1 MKRYIKHLI
10 ILVITITLVIPS
22 AFAQVDITRSFY
34 VLRNDSAANAF
45 VEGGEWLIEFSNKDT
60 LGNEY
65 DYPVAMNFKG
75 AYYAD
80 STFMPMQAVDS
91 VQFEQPSTIMKP
103 GVFRLTED
111 HYQYIVDTDGFTT
124 IRFRIDCISKIDL
137 PKVGQKVI
145 SEIYKDPLPFGFLGR
160 VESLKVS
167 YDEGCIVMVCEII
180 KLSDVYDRLYSSKV
194 KGKDEEVVVKP
205 QYAIKST
212 RIKPLSFEDNYDS
225 NDKIE
230 LVDGFDLPL
239 PDVGLVSTAN
249 NNDFKFSLTPMSE
262 TAQFKAYAINNKASA
277 KIYSVTVIDAGSNV
291 DYVEDIVDLS
301 LTSTL
306 GVQSSTLGGAAES
319 WKEKHGS
326 DIPLKFKKSFAPK
339 CFNIMVLDKDESL
352 GSAYGYSG
360 SLFHPSAYWRLDYGL
375 LVDLAIDLQLK
386 MEDTF
391 TTSLQI
397 GIRQIGDEHSP
408 VLRLNGGPSFNA
420 NQINFDLG
428 YATALN
434 LKAGAYANLKLSWVS
449 VLDFV
454 AEACFGTRLDGAIS
468 TNFIGLKETID
479 AKESTISDL
488 TAQLDHLN
496 NTNYFKVQ
504 CGLMLDGRV
513 DVLKGHIKTW
523 PILDYL
529 KKFPSINKVINGLLS
544 DVFVLDAV
552 PKYSF
557 NLIGSSDDIFAGTLY
572 SNKRFI
578 FNHELGLLL
587 KDATLDSEDPTICQK
602 ISLGKVSEGKPSI
615 EFSLNRDDYKQL
627 KGIPLNVYS
636 YLAINPN
643 GSLAKYCS
651 TGKLGEMEF
660 PYESKVSQMIGD
672 DYTYV
677 AVDVEVDPDAAEDE
691 DYTQSGILVW
701 KDGKK
706 EETGIRLIGNE
717 NYAVNATIQFDRKMF
732 SDYRNDIKSNMDYC
746 VKPWVYDAKRDRY
759 VYGEQSKF
767 KLNSLVGPKTMPA
780 TDITYNSAY
789 LKGNVHEEFFNYI
802 DGDFEIIFSYW
813 IPGETAETVL
823 KYDSSDYPDIATT
836 LAFEALVMGLR
847 PNTEYEYRVG
857 LNYSSD
863 GFFGGDPVKFKT
875 KNVISNL
882 KHEAGSDFAILYA
895 DISTDY
901 IAKNC
906 KIIYFEVV
914 EEDKDFSSAKTK
926 IVDEGDFIVNDD
938 GTTTVDVIFYDLIP
952 SLEYKYRLVFV
963 DDKDNK
969 IYSNIGTFSTD
980 ATALKAIT
988 KGAAVKGNVVVLK
1001 GNLSLDLVR
1010 LLESQGIKKVYF
1022 GYSKLSDMSNKVTVE
1037 ADFVDTYSTVTLSDL
1052 SYGST
1057 YYYYFYAIDA
1067 DNNVYEGD
1075 VLSFVTDASPL
1086 NTPETCFTLEADVND
1101 ANVTMMGGV
1110 PPLQLPSIV
1119 TGFYRNIQYGFEVA
1133 EKQSDLKGKMP
1144 TFATDVID
1152 KETGIFTITKILQPN
1167 TTYYIRAMVF
1177 YNDRWVAAPEVVSVK
1192 TADFDPNLK
1201 PPEIDKQ

>member
-1 MKRYIKHLI
+1 MKRYIKQIIIAVVTLI
-10 ILVITITLVIPS
+10 SVAPS
-22 AFAQVDITRSFY
+22 AMADVDITRSFY
-34 VLRNDSAANAF
+34 VLRNDSLANGL
-45 VEGGEWLIEFSNKDT
+45 VEGGEWLIEFTDKDT

-80 STFMPMQAVDS
+80 STFIPMQAVDS
-91 VQFEQPSTIMKP
+91 VQFVQPEAVMKP

-111 HYQYIVDTDGFTT
+111 HYQYVVDTDGFST
-124 IRFRIDCISKIDL
+124 IRFRIDCIAKIDL

-145 SEIYKDPLPFGFLGR
+145 SEIYKEPLPFGFLGQ

-167 YDEGCIVMVCEII
+167 YDEGCVVMVCSTI

-194 KGKDEEVVVKP
+194 KGKDEDDVITPSYK
-205 QYAIKST
+205 IKST
-212 RIKPLSFEDNYDS
+212 RLNPLALEDRYDD

-239 PDVGLVSTAN
+239 PDVGLVGSE
-249 NNDFKFSLTPMSE
+249 DFEFTLTPMSA
-262 TAQFKAYAINNKASA
+262 TAQFKAYAINNTASA
-277 KIYSVTVIDAGSNV
+277 KIYTVTVIDSDNNI
-291 DYVEDIVDLS
+291 DYTEDVLDLS
-301 LTSTL
+301 LTSTM
-306 GVQSSTLGGAAES
+306 GAQCSGYGGAVQS
-319 WKEKHGS
+319 WKEKYGN
-326 DIPLKFKKSFAPK
+326 DNFLTFKKSFAPL
-339 CFNIMVLDKDESL
+339 CLNYLVLDKDEEL
-352 GSAYGYSG
+352 GEARGKSG
-360 SLFHPSAYWRLDYGL
+360 TLFHPSAYWRLDYGL
-375 LVDLAIDLQLK
+375 LVKLALDLQFKL
-386 MEDTF
+386 EDTF
-391 TTSLQI
+391 TISLQM
-397 GIRQIGDEHSP
+397 GLRQTNDEFSP
-408 VLRLNGGPSFNA
+408 VFRKIGGPSLNA
-420 NQINFDLG
+420 DQINFDLG
-428 YATALN
+428 YASALK
-434 LKAGAYANLKLSWVS
+434 LQAGAYATLKLSW
-449 VLDFV
+449 LGAIDFV
-454 AEACFGTRLDGAIS
+454 AETTFGTNIDGVIS
-468 TNFIGLKETID
+468 TNFVGLKETID
-479 AKESTISDL
+479 AKESTIRDL
-488 TAQLDHLN
+488 QGQLDAIN
-496 NTNYFKVQ
+496 NSNYFKIQ
-504 CGLMLDGRV
+504 CGLMLNGRV
-513 DVLKGHIKTW
+513 DILKGHIKSW
-523 PILDYL
+523 PIIEYL

-672 DYTYV
+672 DYTY
-677 AVDVEVDPDAAEDE
+677 AAIDIDVDPDAADDK

-706 EETGIRLIGNE
+706 EESGIRLVGNE
-717 NYAVNATIQFDRKMF
+717 NYAVNATMEFKRNMF
-732 SDYRNDIKSNMDYC
+732 SDFREHIRSEMIYN

-759 VYGEQSKF
+759 IYGDQAIL
-767 KLNSLVGPKTMPA
+767 KLNPLVGPKTTPA
-780 TDITYNSAY
+780 TEITYNSAC
-789 LKGNVHEEFFNYI
+789 LNGILHEEFFNYVEE
-802 DGDFEIIFSYW
+802 DFEFAFSYW
-813 IPGETAETVL
+813 IPGETAETVV
-823 KYDSSDYPDIATT
+823 KVNSKDFPNIKTT
-836 LAFEALVMGLR
+836 REFYYEITGLR

-857 LNYSSD
+857 LTLSGG

-875 KNVISNL
+875 KSPISNL
-882 KHEAGSDFAILYA
+882 RHEAGSDFAILYA

-906 KIIYFEVV
+906 KIIYFELV

-926 IVDEGDFIVNDD
+926 IVDEGDFIINDD

-952 SLEYKYRLVFV
+952 TFKYKYRLVFV
-963 DDKDNK
+963 DDKDNE

-988 KGAAVKGNVVVLK
+988 KGASVKGNVVVLK

-1022 GYSKLSDMSNKVTVE
+1022 GYSKLSDMRNKVTVE

-1119 TGFYRNIQYGFEVA
+1119 TGYYRNIQYGFEVA

-1201 PPEIDKQ
+1201 PPEIGKK